1 MIPKTGNGR
10 LGRLVTVVAVALAL
24 AIPAGAGLA
33 HMAKGEGFRVIHPWT
48 EPAAAG
54 QATKAYPT
62 LVSTS
67 DGELAL
73 TGVSSEVAER
83 VEIVVDGETVDR
95 LAVPAGTTLGADR
108 FHLRLVGLNRDLVD
122 GGHYTAT
129 LRFADGRT
137 EEITMVVGE
146 DTMTPEEQM

>member
-1 MIPKTGNGR
+1 MIFKTGKGR
-10 LGRLVTVVAVALAL
+10 LGRLVTGAAVSLAI
-24 AIPAGAGLA
+24 AIPAGVGLSHTA
-33 HMAKGEGFRVIHPWT
+33 EGEGFRVIHPWT
-48 EPAAAG
+48 EPAAQG

-95 LAVPAGTTLGADR
+95 LAVPAGTTLGTDR
-108 FHLRLVGLNRDLVD
+108 FHLRLVGLNRDLAD

-146 DTMTPEEQM
+146 DTMTPEGEM